1 MVGETLVLGR
11 ATIVLL
17 IRLESN
23 TNYREAAFRVAE
35 LAAWRLIE

>member
-1 MVGETLVLGR
+1 MVRETLVPDRVTMVILISLG
-11 ATIVLL
+11 
-17 IRLESN
+17 SD

>member
-1 MVGETLVLGR
+1 MVGETLVPDWL
-11 ATIVLL
+11 TVVVL
-17 IRLESN
+17 ISVGSN